1 MLFSNYLF
9 VQPKFLCVLN
19 GVPHHCHIGT
29 YKSLRNMT
37 NCIWCTEATE
47 DLAEE
52 HIIPDAIG
60 CPYDLILRNGE
71 VCKSCNNR
79 LGHLDRAVADEF
91 DMVAFNEN
99 VPRKDGKV
107 AAIRSRGNVVATRS
121 PTGSVVTI
129 NMEKRSVKAHDGTT
143 VGAYGKSTRNI
154 NARFERHGQFATISG
169 EIEFGQGP
177 KFLRGISKIAL
188 SSFTYYMGADQALSA
203 LFDPVRLF
211 VLEGQGDRPIIIKA
225 RSDMA
230 TRLNVPIKLSA
241 NEYVV
246 PFSVL
251 CIDFYVD
258 LSPNMSGLPTIKK
271 WMLEQ
276 HGEDGWTL
284 LGAAC

>member
-99 VPRKDGKV
+99 VPRKDGKA

-121 PTGSVVTI
+121 PTGSVMTI

-143 VGAYGKSTRNI
+143 VGAYGKSTRN
-154 NARFERHGQFATISG
+154 NGCLNNTVKMAGLCLVLHV
-169 EIEFGQGP
+169 
-177 KFLRGISKIAL
+177 
-188 SSFTYYMGADQALSA
+188 DQQWEAAAQTSA
-203 LFDPVRLF
+203 CVANFDPHKTLTAHGF
-211 VLEGQGDRPIIIKA
+211 LLYVLNTP
-225 RSDMA
+225 
-230 TRLNVPIKLSA
+230 
-241 NEYVV
+241 
-246 PFSVL
+246 
-251 CIDFYVD
+251 
-258 LSPNMSGLPTIKK
+258 
-271 WMLEQ
+271 
-276 HGEDGWTL
+276 
-284 LGAAC
+284 